1 MSLIFQFRPDHRRPS
16 NSLTRFQDWFHHV
29 TIRRRIRNVIGVAA
43 RRSGKTVG
51 SRLIVWQWGLDPRP
65 GDVGYMAPTRSQA
78 KRLLWRPLMQDL
90 HDPAAKQLVRDIDK
104 SDLAIQFC
112 TGTWLRLFS
121 AEAYE
126 RVRGDGNKGF
136 LTDEA
141 DDPKYTQEVFDEAI
155 HPSLSVDEGQLVQV
169 GTPKGKGRLY
179 QEWKKGDPKNP
190 EKDPDYISCQVTALE
205 AGIIPREEVEK
216 ARRLRP
222 PRAFRQ
228 EYEASFET
236 AGIYIFDEFKHSEHV
251 IRMHRIPRRFDD
263 VYVTVDWGEAKRGN
277 MTVHGVV
284 YPRKD
289 EDGDDVDDLP
299 TVYTIEE
306 HSHERMQYTSD
317 GWWKV
322 ARNIQDRWAPSEWIC
337 DPAQTIETYRDKLK
351 FVLEKWAKENDGK
364 RRTPKVTAANNEVRS
379 GISTVQ
385 EFLHYSGYSGD
396 LVKSAFYEPPHW
408 FVVEDGP
415 FPCDNLIRTMPK
427 YAWKRLRGASEDAEP
442 EETPVKS
449 DDHEIDSL
457 RYGLHTRF
465 GHIRGHSSRRT
476 EQGGGW

>member
-1 MSLIFQFRPDHRRPS
+1 MPPIFQFKPDHRRPS
-16 NSLTRFQDWFHHV
+16 NRLTRFQDWVHHV

-51 SRLIVWQWGLDPRP
+51 SRLIVWETGLDKRP
-65 GDVGYMAPTRSQA
+65 GDIGYMAPTRSQA
-78 KRLLWRPLMQDL
+78 KRLLWRPLMQDM
-90 HDPAAKQLVRDIDK
+90 HDPAAKRLVRDIDK
-104 SDLAIQFC
+104 SDLAIEFC

-126 RVRGDGNKGF
+126 RVRGDGNKCF
-136 LTDEA
+136 IADEA

-155 HPSLSVDEGQLVQV
+155 HPSLSVDEGQLVQI

-179 QEWKKGDPKNP
+179 GEYKKGDPKNP

-205 AGIIPREEVEK
+205 AGIIPREEVER

-251 IRMHRIPRRFDD
+251 IRRSRLPRRFDE
-263 VYVTVDWGEAKRGN
+263 VFVTVDWGEAKRGN

-289 EDGDDVDDLP
+289 EDGDDIDDLP

-306 HSHERMQYTSD
+306 HSHERMPYTSD
-317 GWWKV
+317 GWWKI
-322 ARNIQDRWAPSEWIC
+322 ARNIQDRLAPSEWIC
-337 DPAQTIETYRDKLK
+337 DPAQTIETYRDKLR
-351 FVLEKWAKENDGK
+351 FVLEKWAREIDG
-364 RRTPKVTAANNEVRS
+364 RRQTPKVIAANNEVRS

-415 FPCDNLIRTMPK
+415 HPCDNLIRTMPK
-427 YAWKRLRGASEDAEP
+427 YAWKRLRNASEDAEP
-442 EETPVKS
+442 EEIPVKS

-457 RYGLHTRF
+457 RYGLHTKF

-476 EQGGGW
+476 ERGGGW